1 MNIEKKINGSEL
13 IINIEGR
20 LDTNSSSDLEKE
32 VENLNGIDSLIF
44 DFKELEYISSSG
56 LRILLTCQKKMNL
69 QGKMIIKNVNSSI
82 MEIFEITGFSDI
94 LNIE

>member
-13 IINIEGR
+13 IVSIEGR

-32 VENLNGIDSLIF
+32 VENLNEIDSLIF
-44 DFKELEYISSSG
+44 DFNNLEYISSSG
-56 LRILLTCQKKMNL
+56 LRILLACQKKMNL
-69 QGKMIIKNVNSSI
+69 QGKMIIKNVNSNI